1 MSGTIQG
8 GKKAAVTNKKKH
20 GKGFYARIGALGG
33 KLGTTGGFASSF
45 VGADGLTGRQRAV
58 KAGVMGGTIS
68 KRRKVV

>member
-8 GKKAAVTNKKKH
+8 GKKAAVTNKTKY
-20 GKGFYARIGALGG
+20 GKSFYARIGAMGG
-33 KLGTTGGFASSF
+33 KLGTTGGFASSV
-45 VGADGLTGRQRAV
+45 VGSDGLTGRQRAV